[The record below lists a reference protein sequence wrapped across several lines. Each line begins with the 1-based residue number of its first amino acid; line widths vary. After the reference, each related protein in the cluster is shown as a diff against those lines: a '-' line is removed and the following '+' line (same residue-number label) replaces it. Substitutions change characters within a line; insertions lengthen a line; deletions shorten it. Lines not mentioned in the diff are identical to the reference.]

1 MFLKNT
7 TEKRKIEFHCTTMFW
22 TFFFIKTALIEVSF
36 SRWPKK
42 KVLVESSADA
52 TNVDSELKAIL
63 QKGFIYSFDRT
74 PLLII
79 SLDGFRNSYL
89 QFNMTPHIQ
98 KIFDCGTQAKFMM
111 PVFPSKTFPN
121 HYSIATGLYPVSHGI
136 VDNGFVDPAIPD
148 VGDNF

>member
-1 MFLKNT
+1 M
-7 TEKRKIEFHCTTMFW
+7 I
-22 TFFFIKTALIEVSF
+22 
-36 SRWPKK
+36 KK

-79 SLDGFRNSYL
+79 RLDRFRNSYL

-98 KIFDCGTQAKFMM
+98 KIFDCGT
-111 PVFPSKTFPN
+111 
-121 HYSIATGLYPVSHGI
+121 
-136 VDNGFVDPAIPD
+136 
-148 VGDNF
+148 